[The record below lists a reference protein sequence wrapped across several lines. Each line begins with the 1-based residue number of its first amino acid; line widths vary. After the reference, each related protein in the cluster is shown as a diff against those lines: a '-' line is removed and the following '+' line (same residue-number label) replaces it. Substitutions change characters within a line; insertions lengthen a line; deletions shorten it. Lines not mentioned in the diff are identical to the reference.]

1 MGNHY
6 RTIKSKINGLETS
19 DGAGV
24 NLLRLIGT
32 PQLEML
38 DPFLMLDAFHS
49 DDPDDYI
56 AGFPDHP
63 HRGFETVT
71 YLLAG
76 KMKHRDNAGHEGIL
90 GSGGV
95 QWMSAGKGIIHSEIP
110 QQVDGLM
117 SGFQLWINL
126 PASHKFMDPR
136 YQEFEAD
143 EIPVEPL
150 ANGGTIKVIAGAT
163 AAGTK
168 GPVRQLV
175 TEITYMDIQLPQ
187 GAEYELEIPQHLNG
201 FIHSFSGSFEVIGD
215 DGGGQ
220 QTNRGINLL
229 GDGECLKLRGSED
242 DNRLILLAG
251 EPINEPVAR
260 RGPFV
265 LNTQKELTQAFIDY
279 REGRF

>member
-1 MGNHY
+1 
-6 RTIKSKINGLETS
+6 
-19 DGAGV
+19 
-24 NLLRLIGT
+24 
-32 PQLEML
+32 
-38 DPFLMLDAFHS
+38 
-49 DDPDDYI
+49 
-56 AGFPDHP
+56 
-63 HRGFETVT
+63 
-71 YLLAG
+71 
-76 KMKHRDNAGHEGIL
+76 
-90 GSGGV
+90 
-95 QWMSAGKGIIHSEIP
+95 
-110 QQVDGLM
+110 
-117 SGFQLWINL
+117 
-126 PASHKFMDPR
+126 MDPR

-143 EIPVEPL
+143 EIPVEQL